1 MGLPVS
7 TDMPPGI
14 YRLIH
19 LFPQPTRTR
28 PTVGYIPLPH
38 RRGQDQHGA

>member
-1 MGLPVS
+1 MGLPVN
-7 TDMPPGI
+7 TDMPPEI
-14 YRLIH
+14 YQLMH

-28 PTVGYIPLPH
+28 RTVEYSPLPH